1 MPKEYIDNT
10 GAKVGEMTVISKYF
24 RKQDE
29 TIAAFSQQIK
39 AFTPEDKAELAAGAA
54 KEMGWITVS

>member
-1 MPKEYIDNT
+1 MEYIDNS

-29 TIAAFSQQIK
+29 SLAAFSQQIK
-39 AFTPEDKAELAAGAA
+39 ALTPADKAELAAGAA
-54 KEMGWITVS
+54 KEMGWTPVQPA